1 MNRTTSDNRM
11 GARRKLYF
19 YLKVLDQNTCEEV
32 GRLVDIHFAGM
43 LLISEQ
49 ELEVDKQLDLRV
61 MIDDVHLEHS
71 PGKLDVQVLTR
82 WSKQDVNPAYFVTG
96 VQFVNVTPNQERLI
110 GELIQAIGFRD

>member
-1 MNRTTSDNRM
+1 M
-11 GARRKLYF
+11 
-19 YLKVLDQNTCEEV
+19 
-32 GRLVDIHFAGM
+32 VDIHFSGM

-49 ELEVDKQLDLRV
+49 ELEVDKQMDLRV
-61 MIDDVHLEHS
+61 EIEEVHLEHS

-96 VQFVNVTPNQERLI
+96 VEFVNVTSSQEGLI